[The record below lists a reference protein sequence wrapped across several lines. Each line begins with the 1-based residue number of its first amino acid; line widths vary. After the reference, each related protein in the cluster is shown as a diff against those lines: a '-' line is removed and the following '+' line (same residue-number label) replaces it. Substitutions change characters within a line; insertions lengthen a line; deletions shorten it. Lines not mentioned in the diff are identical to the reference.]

1 MNRLIRYGGRL
12 SMCIQTRYLF
22 EFNPMKKKKK
32 KILEE
37 PNGPNGLWSKTRIYE
52 EASV

>member
-1 MNRLIRYGGRL
+1 
-12 SMCIQTRYLF
+12 MCIQTRYLF

-32 KILEE
+32 IFEE